1 MVQAYW
7 NIGREI
13 VEEEQKGKGRA
24 NYGQALLNELSKRL
38 TKEFGQG
45 FDASNLRNI
54 RQFYIAFPIRDALRR
69 ELSWTHYRTLFRVD
83 DPAARNWYMKEA
95 ALQNWSSRAELDR
108 EQRLLLG
115 KEA

>member
-1 MVQAYW
+1 MKEDKLGV
-7 NIGREI
+7 
-13 VEEEQKGKGRA
+13 
-24 NYGQALLNELSKRL
+24 
-38 TKEFGQG
+38 EFGKG
-45 FDASNLRNI
+45 FDATNLRHM
-54 RQFYIAFPIRDALRR
+54 RSFYQAFPIRDALRR